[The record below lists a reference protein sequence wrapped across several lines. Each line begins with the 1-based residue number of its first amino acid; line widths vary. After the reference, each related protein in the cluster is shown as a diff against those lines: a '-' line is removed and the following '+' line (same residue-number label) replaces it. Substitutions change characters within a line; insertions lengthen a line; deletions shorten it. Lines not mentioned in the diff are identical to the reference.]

1 MSSTPALQ
9 PLTLAQ
15 LRQRRAAILDVAL
28 RHGATNVRV
37 FGSVLH
43 GDTHPGSDVDLLVD
57 LEHGRSLLDLGALLM
72 DLTDLLDHEVDVVT
86 ENGLRERLRPRVI
99 AEAVPL

>member
-1 MSSTPALQ
+1 MSSTPALP
-9 PLTLAQ
+9 PLTLPQ

-37 FGSVLH
+37 FGSVLR

-57 LEHGRSLLDLGALLM
+57 LEQGRSLLDLGALLM
-72 DLTDLLDHEVDVVT
+72 DLTDLLNREVDVVT
-86 ENGLRERLRPRVI
+86 EKGLRERLRPRVV